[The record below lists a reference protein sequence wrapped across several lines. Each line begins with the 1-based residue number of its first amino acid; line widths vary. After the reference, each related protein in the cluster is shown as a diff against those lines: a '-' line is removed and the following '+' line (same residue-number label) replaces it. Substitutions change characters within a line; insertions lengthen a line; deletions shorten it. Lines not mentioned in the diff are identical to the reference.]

1 LVGYPY
7 RLGESPLKT
16 SDTVSLRQTARFAKN
31 IVPLISGRVLAQ
43 VSPRFGYDQKAVEDH
58 ARAYK
63 KAFNAEGIS
72 EYVIPPPPKG
82 RPDK

>member
-1 LVGYPY
+1 
-7 RLGESPLKT
+7 
-16 SDTVSLRQTARFAKN
+16 
-31 IVPLISGRVLAQ
+31 VLAQ

-72 EYVIPPPPKG
+72 EYALSSLPKIQA
-82 RPDK
+82 DK